1 MSSNI
6 TNLEPPKNQFT
17 AWKEDKLD
25 RVKVADH
32 LNSVIKNIEQPFLIA
47 INATY
52 GSGKT
57 FFMKNWHRQ
66 MQEEARNVVFFNAW
80 SSELTDD
87 PIVALIAEIKAQIPK
102 LASEDM
108 QARLYQLLDIASP
121 YIARKLP
128 EEQNGE
134 NEGLNIA
141 RQKLQ
146 KHEKIMEAMQT
157 FRRGLMSLVSELG
170 EHEQHS
176 DRQKVVILVD
186 ELDRCRP
193 DYAIEILEC
202 LRHLF
207 YVPGVVIVLAVDK
220 KQLRN
225 TIAGIYGGEASGE
238 GYLRK
243 FIDWELSFPE
253 PPYGLFA
260 KHLYVHS
267 GVKDTGIFLEGRD
280 PYKGEEHLIEG
291 FAFFADMLNLTLRQQ
306 VHCFTE
312 INLIAKQLKKDG
324 KADKVFGFLLAAM
337 VASKMAYSDHLSKY
351 VFGYIPITDFLR
363 ELEEPGMETIKKY
376 LRVSWL
382 DFKMRLHAWF
392 TTEEEAEIMRAEM
405 SEIDKEIN
413 EMIESRVMNSRELP
427 LKNRKHYLSGVL
439 ATYDQ
444 LDKNGL
450 QEGQGSAA
458 QAIYMDVEKASFLT
472 A

>member
-1 MSSNI
+1 MSNNI
-6 TNLEPPKNQFT
+6 TNLEPPKHQFT

-25 RVKVADH
+25 RVRVADH
-32 LNSVIKNIEQPFLIA
+32 LNSVINNIEQPFLIA
-47 INATY
+47 INAIY

-87 PIVALIAEIKAQIPK
+87 PIVALVAEMKTQIPK
-102 LASEDM
+102 LASEEM
-108 QARLYQLLDIASP
+108 QEKIYKLLDTASP
-121 YIARKLP
+121 YIARKIP
-128 EEQNGE
+128 DNGHGTE
-134 NEGLNIA
+134 DGLSIA
-141 RQKLQ
+141 RKKLK
-146 KHEKIMEAMQT
+146 KHENIMEAMQA
-157 FRRGLMSLVSELG
+157 FRHALMSVVRELG
-170 EHEQHS
+170 ANETNAG
-176 DRQKVVILVD
+176 RQKVVILVD

-193 DYAIEILEC
+193 DYAIEVLEC

-253 PPYGLFA
+253 PPYKLFA
-260 KHLYVHS
+260 QHLYVQS
-267 GVKDTGIFLEGRD
+267 GVKGSGIFQEGRD
-280 PYKGEEHLIEG
+280 AYKGEEHLIEG

-312 INLIAKQLKKDG
+312 INLIAKQLQKDG
-324 KADKVFGFLLAAM
+324 KSDKVFGFLLAAM
-337 VASKMAYSDHLSKY
+337 VASKMAYNDRLSKY
-351 VFGYIPITDFLR
+351 VFGYLPITELLR
-363 ELEEPGMETIKKY
+363 ELEEPGMETIRKY
-376 LRVSWL
+376 LRVTWL

-392 TTEEEAEIMRAEM
+392 TTAEEAEIMRAELA
-405 SEIDKEIN
+405 EVEKEIK
-413 EMIESRVMNSRELP
+413 EMIDSRVMNSRELP
-427 LKNRKHYLSGVL
+427 LKNRQHYLNGVL

-450 QEGQGSAA
+450 QDEEGSAA
-458 QAIYMDVEKASFLT
+458 QAIYMEVEKASFLT